1 MFVNRIDKEKL
12 KEFSTLSIVS
22 GILMAIAGI
31 LAIMN
36 PLAGS
41 LAFVIFL
48 GALFTAAGLVQIY
61 TTFKAHTKSLSAW
74 FKALMLLIT
83 GILLLI
89 WPGSGIAAVAIL
101 FAAYFFVD
109 AFASFGVAMDLKPL
123 KGWWLSLLNGVLSF
137 ILGIIMII
145 GWPFSAPFTVGIIVG
160 VSFLMDGI
168 VLTYLGWMAKKGAYD
183 NQNLD
188 NISDSVNSKN

>member
-1 MFVNRIDKEKL
+1 MFINRIEKEKL
-12 KEFSTLSIVS
+12 KEFSTLSIIAGV
-22 GILMAIAGI
+22 LMAIAGI
-31 LAIMN
+31 LAIIK
-36 PLAGS
+36 PVAGS

-48 GALFTAAGLVQIY
+48 GALFTAAGLVQLY

-89 WPGSGIAAVAIL
+89 WPGSGVAAVAIL

-123 KGWWLSLLNGVLSF
+123 KGWWLSLLNGMLSF
-137 ILGIIMII
+137 ILGVIMVI
-145 GWPFSAPFTVGIIVG
+145 GWPFSSFVTVGIVVG

-168 VLTYLGWMAKKGAYD
+168 VLMYLGWMAKKGAYD
-183 NQNLD
+183 NGSDNAQTNTQN
-188 NISDSVNSKN
+188 S